1 MLEKLYSLMIEGQEI
16 ETLMEGNMIYN
27 PEYDE
32 DMPIADILKDGIQT
46 DPAQYDDRM
55 GLAAGRLDRY
65 IENAVT
71 DKRCSIATELSADHE
86 YEARLNGFILG
97 FKAALQLVNKLDPEA
112 GV

>member
-1 MLEKLYSLMIEGQEI
+1 MMEKLYSLMIEGQKI
-16 ETLMEGNMIYN
+16 ESLADGDTLFN

-32 DMPIADILKDGIQT
+32 DMSIADILKAGLQA
-46 DPAQYDDRM
+46 DPAEYDKRM
-55 GLAAGRLDRY
+55 NLAAERLDRY

-112 GV
+112 GE